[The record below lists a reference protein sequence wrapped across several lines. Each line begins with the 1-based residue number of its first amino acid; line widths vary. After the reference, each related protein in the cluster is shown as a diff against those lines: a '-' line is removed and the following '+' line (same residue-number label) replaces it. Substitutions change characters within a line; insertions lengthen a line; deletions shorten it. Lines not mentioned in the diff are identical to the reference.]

1 MREIVISFHSLIAT
15 VQQGFISF
23 NDTHIILLKH
33 SQDRVKNDITYPYRA
48 VSFFQHNPQQPVSL
62 SR

>member
-15 VQQGFISF
+15 EGFISF

>member
-15 VQQGFISF
+15 DFISF